1 MNADTAI
8 RNLSTLR
15 TAVGLGAWLT
25 PRLAGKAFL
34 LDPDGNPQSPYL
46 ARLFGARDV
55 ALAYGT
61 LNSRATL
68 AAPGSSPAWPATWPT
83 RWPRSPAGAA
93 ATCPGSRPCS
103 WRPRRW
109 PRWPWARRR
118 WPTAASSEA
127 GAPYAGLKL
136 LAFIAVGAVVVLLA
150 AQAGPVASGVAV
162 AALAVV
168 LVTLVATG
176 RM

>member
-61 LNSRATL
+61 LNSSGDARRTWLVAGLACDVADTL
-68 AAPGSSPAWPATWPT
+68 AAF
-83 RWPRSPAGAA
+83 AG
-93 ATCPGSRPCS
+93 G
-103 WRPRRW
+103 RRGYLSGVQ
-109 PRWPWARRR
+109 
-118 WPTAASSEA
+118 T
-127 GAPYAGLKL
+127 
-136 LAFIAVGAVVVLLA
+136 VLLA
-150 AQAGPVASGVAV
+150 APALAAVAMGA
-162 AALAVV
+162 AALADS
-168 LVTLVATG
+168 G
-176 RM
+176 EQ